1 MHTFTHILTFMH
13 TITLVQ
19 AALPFKTKPKLEAA
33 RKPGKRGTL
42 EQRRA
47 VVLEPHE
54 RKAATLL
61 QQLNAIRNDKATKRR
76 EQQVLGC
83 LCARVWYVCASVCV
97 LVCVCVVCVY
107 MLVHAFA
114 LAWPPETVSGR

>member
-1 MHTFTHILTFMH
+1 MVTHYTQAALPFKTKSRLEAARKRARKQQKKRDIFFI
-13 TITLVQ
+13 ITTQ

-61 QQLNAIRNDKATKRR
+61 QQLNAICNDKATKHR
-76 EQQVLGC
+76 EQQ
-83 LCARVWYVCASVCV
+83 
-97 LVCVCVVCVY
+97 
-107 MLVHAFA
+107 
-114 LAWPPETVSGR
+114 